1 MIGLRDRI
9 LTLRRKNK
17 VKINKVEK
25 YLRLDGE
32 ESSEFADL
40 IGEVVNTADEFR

>member
-17 VKINKVEK
+17 VKINKVGK
-25 YLRLDGE
+25 YLQLGGD

-40 IGEVVNTADEFR
+40 IGEVINTADELR